1 MFHVGKVCGKT
12 VVLLSVFC
20 MGLLSARA
28 GMFVS
33 ASNVPL
39 AVRWSRIAK
48 RPFIGRFAPD
58 FRLPRA
64 ELVSQSPTHT
74 SSVEGRLGN
83 KGETEI
89 RGKRK

>member
-1 MFHVGKVCGKT
+1 MLFS
-12 VVLLSVFC
+12 VVREGFLGAVSC
-20 MGLLSARA
+20 
-28 GMFVS
+28 MFVS
-33 ASNVPL
+33 APGVPL

-48 RPFIGRFAPD
+48 RPFIGRLAPD

-74 SSVEGRLGN
+74 SSVEGRLGH

-89 RGKRK
+89 RGKRKKKKKKGDEGCK

>member
-1 MFHVGKVCGKT
+1 VFHVGKVCGKT

-33 ASNVPL
+33 ASECSFGRSLVANSQTSVYRSFCPGFPPPPSRARVPISL
-39 AVRWSRIAK
+39 
-48 RPFIGRFAPD
+48 
-58 FRLPRA
+58 
-64 ELVSQSPTHT
+64 HT
-74 SSVEGRLGN
+74 SSVEGRLGH